1 MQPAASIWVMT
12 VEYSGVLP
20 PGCEDE
26 ADPGDS
32 RVRPLTISK
41 NGERSTWLSALVA
54 ATTEQQARSIG
65 LVGIDRWAEQIGLDT
80 SNPIVVSLASQEA
93 AS

>member
-1 MQPAASIWVMT
+1 MQPAASTWVMT
-12 VEYSGVLP
+12 VEYPGVLP
-20 PGCEDE
+20 RGCENE

-41 NGERSTWLSALVA
+41 NGEKSTWLSALVA

-65 LVGIDRWAEQIGLDT
+65 LAGIERWAEQIGLDT
-80 SNPIVVSLASQEA
+80 SNPIVVLAFQEA